1 MPSSINPIYSFL
13 NLEGE
18 KVALSMRRMT
28 LSLSGGFTEEPP
40 TPKTRRRQ
48 HVCKIEKS

>member
-1 MPSSINPIYSFL
+1 MPSSISPIYSFL

-28 LSLSGGFTEEPP
+28 LSPGRFHGRITHAQDEEA
-40 TPKTRRRQ
+40 TTCLQ
-48 HVCKIEKS
+48 D